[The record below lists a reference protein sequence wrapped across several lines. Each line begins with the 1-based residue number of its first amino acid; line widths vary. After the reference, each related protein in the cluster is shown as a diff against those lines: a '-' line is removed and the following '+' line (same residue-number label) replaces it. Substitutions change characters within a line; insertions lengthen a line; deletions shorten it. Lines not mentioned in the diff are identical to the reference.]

1 MDLPNQRI
9 YADCAA
15 GVAVHPAVL
24 EEMLPYFGEAYGNP
38 SAAYTEGV
46 SARRALD
53 RARERVAAQ
62 LGACPDEIYFTSG
75 ATESNNWAIRCAAA
89 EQGGVLTS
97 ALEHPA
103 VTEPCRRLAA
113 AGKTVAYVE
122 VLPTGELSLPS
133 LAACLSSTIPS
144 CSLVT
149 LMYANHETGVLQPVR
164 EAVALA
170 HDHGAALLC
179 DAVQAAPTQQIDAL
193 ALGVDF
199 LSISGHMLGAP
210 RGIGALYVRRGT
222 ALPPLISGGGQQNGK
237 RSGTESVALAVA
249 LAKALELCA
258 EQRAQNDV
266 VKKKSERLLARLL
279 DLPGVCA
286 NGWTDA
292 AKQLPGTVNVSVDCV
307 GGSALVSFLDR
318 KGICISAGSACSSAG
333 KRPSAVLLAMGK
345 EEKQAMSAIR
355 ISISAQN
362 TDEQLTYI
370 ADEVCAGVE
379 ILRSLD
385 LVGSSKYPGNGMK

>member
-1 MDLPNQRI
+1 MSLPNQRI
-9 YADCAA
+9 FADCAA

-24 EEMLPYFGEAYGNP
+24 EEMLPFFGEAYGNP
-38 SAAYTEGV
+38 SAAYAEGV

-62 LGACPDEIYFTSG
+62 LGADPDEIFFTSG
-75 ATESNNWAIRCAAA
+75 ATESNNWAIHCAAA
-89 EQGGVLTS
+89 DRGGVLTS

-103 VTEPCRRLAA
+103 VIEPCRRLAA
-113 AGKTVAYVE
+113 AGKTVAYAD

-133 LAACLSSTIPS
+133 LAAHLSAMPS

-149 LMYANHETGVLQPVR
+149 LMYANHETGVLQPVK
-164 EAVALA
+164 EAAALA
-170 HDHGAALLC
+170 HAHGATLLC
-179 DAVQAAPTQQIDAL
+179 DAVQAAPTQPIDAH

-199 LSISGHMLGAP
+199 LSISGHKLGAP
-210 RGIGALYVRRGT
+210 RGIGALYVRRGVT
-222 ALPPLISGGGQQNGK
+222 LPPLISGGGQQNGK
-237 RSGTESVALAVA
+237 RSGTESVALAVS

-258 EQRAQNDV
+258 EQRAQNDA
-266 VKKKSERLLARLL
+266 VKKRSELLLARLL
-279 DLPGVCA
+279 TLPGVCA

-307 GGSALVSFLDR
+307 EGGALVSFLDR
-318 KGICISAGSACSSAG
+318 RGICISAGSACSSAG
-333 KRPSAVLLAMGK
+333 KHPSPVLLAMGR
-345 EEKQAMSAIR
+345 EEKQAMSAVR
-355 ISISAQN
+355 ISISSQN

-370 ADEVCAGVE
+370 ADEVRAGVE

-385 LVGSSKYPGNGMK
+385 LVGSSKYPQNGTK